1 MTDTEAPAKGPVL
14 LAGATGLVGGHC
26 LRQLIRQADR
36 QVVAV
41 VRRPLGLNLP
51 FLQTVVSELGRLED
65 MPPPAL
71 TTPGAIALCA
81 LGTTLRRAGSQEAF
95 RAVDRDGVLAFAR
108 WCQRLG
114 ARSFVLVSSVGA
126 APASRSFYLRVKA
139 EAERE
144 VAALGWTRL
153 VILRPG
159 LLLGRRDE
167 RRPGEAIAQVAMP
180 LLHPLLRGRL
190 RRYRGIDAAV
200 VARAMIAGS
209 QGPPGQV
216 IWHNPEIEAAA
227 ASTATATA

>member
-1 MTDTEAPAKGPVL
+1 MSVTESPAGGPVL

-26 LRQLIRQADR
+26 LRQLIRRADR

-41 VRRPLGLNLP
+41 VRRPLGLHLP
-51 FLQTVVSELGRLED
+51 FLQTMVSELARLQD

-71 TTPGAIALCA
+71 TTPGGAALCA
-81 LGTTLRRAGSQEAF
+81 LGTTLRKAGSPEAF

-108 WCQRLG
+108 WCQQLG

-126 APASRSFYLRVKA
+126 SATSRSFYLRVKA
-139 EAERE
+139 DAERE

-167 RRPGEAIAQVAMP
+167 RRTGEALAQVAMP

-200 VARAMIAGS
+200 VARAMIAGA
-209 QGPPGQV
+209 QGSPGQHL
-216 IWHNPEIEAAA
+216 WHNPEIEAAA
-227 ASTATATA
+227 AAAT